1 MVKIC
6 AIGDFHGK
14 FPAKLK
20 NRIKKENVDLILC
33 TGDLGGSD
41 KLLKI
46 VFKYFEEGWYNIV
59 GEKKAK
65 QYIMEDYNSGKKILK
80 ELNSLGKIVYLTNGN
95 WDFVSN
101 AKAQRIGGLKLK
113 SYPAIIKR
121 MKNLRMYNKAY
132 RKLDVFSILFFGG
145 FVTSG
150 AYLDKKVR
158 PEKERK
164 RYIKKN
170 KQEIKHIMKY
180 SKKPVDILL
189 AHYPAYGFFDKV
201 NYLGENPMNG
211 KHVGFKGY
219 VKFIKKNQP
228 RLFICGHMHEYQG
241 KKKLGKSLIVNPG
254 AAFDGKCA
262 IIDFDEK
269 KKKVKSIKFVK

>member
-1 MVKIC
+1 MKIC

-20 NRIKKENVDLILC
+20 KLVKSSDLVLC

-46 VFKYFEEGWYNIV
+46 IFKYFEEGWYNIV

-65 QYIMEDYNSGKKILK
+65 QYVMEDYNSGKKILK
-80 ELNSLGKIVYLTNGN
+80 KLNSLGKIIYLINGN

-101 AKAQRIGGLKLK
+101 IKVQRTGKLQLK
-113 SYPAIIKR
+113 SYSDIAKKK
-121 MKNLRMYNKAY
+121 KNLKFHNRTYK
-132 RKLDVFSILFFGG
+132 KLSEFNVLFFGG

-150 AYLDKKVR
+150 AYLDKGIR
-158 PEKERK
+158 PEKDRK

-201 NYLGENPMNG
+201 SYPGKNPMNG
-211 KHVGFKGY
+211 KHIGFKGY
-219 VKFIKKNQP
+219 TKFIKKNHP
-228 RLFICGHMHEYQG
+228 KLFICGHMHEYQG
-241 KKKLGKSLIVNPG
+241 KKKLGKTIMIATG
-254 AAFDGKCA
+254 AARDGKCA